1 MVYFVKKA
9 MDDTFIGS
17 STSDSTIT
25 LWFAIIGTMAL
36 SMFIFF
42 QFIRIKDLKNKMTIL
57 KKIFIG

>member
-42 QFIRIKDLKNKMTIL
+42 
-57 KKIFIG
+57 